1 MSLNSDIDITGLL
14 RAYSDG
20 DKTAIDQLIP
30 FIYQKLRALAHYHLR
45 NERSDHTYVTT
56 ALVHEAYL
64 KLLEI
69 NQIQWRDRAHFMAM
83 ASRAMR
89 RLLVDYAHH
98 RNALK
103 RGAGAQKVDLEE
115 MMLVDDDK
123 VDDILD
129 LHESLNRL
137 EKLDPRKSQMLEYRY
152 FGGLTNEEIVQATGL
167 SLATVKRDM
176 TFSRAWLANELKDNI
191 QTNFL

>member
-20 DKTAIDQLIP
+20 DKTAIDQLVP
-30 FIYQKLRALAHYHLR
+30 FIYQTLRALAHHHLR
-45 NERSDHTYVTT
+45 KERSDHTYVTT

-69 NQIQWRDRAHFMAM
+69 NQIQWKDRAHFMAM

-89 RLLVDYAHH
+89 RLLVDYANH
-98 RNALK
+98 RNAQK

-115 MMLVDDDK
+115 MMLVNDDK
-123 VDDILD
+123 IDDILD
-129 LHESLNRL
+129 LHQSLNRL
-137 EKLDPRKSQMLEYRY
+137 EKLDPRKSLMLEYRY

-176 TFSRAWLANELKDNI
+176 TFSRAWLANELQDNI
-191 QTNFL
+191 QPNLP